1 MSKDERRKADRR
13 VATIGGAPYRRM
25 RQRRIPFLTINPAP
39 HAAPS
44 AHSNSKTVELSSTPP
59 AALAHTDDVTATPQH
74 EAPFKGAAG
83 ATEMGVEPKRY
94 TADCDGLMLEADT
107 LATLDDYH
115 GSFVRGDDYDLLRE
129 RLRETERVFKV
140 TSKLAYDWEARAI
153 AAEAALKDAKRDGEL
168 YREFYEASDALRLLP
183 WYSDNRNGETRDMAV
198 ERVDAAYE
206 AIAAALAAKSEAGG

>member
-1 MSKDERRKADRR
+1 
-13 VATIGGAPYRRM
+13 
-25 RQRRIPFLTINPAP
+25 
-39 HAAPS
+39 
-44 AHSNSKTVELSSTPP
+44 
-59 AALAHTDDVTATPQH
+59 
-74 EAPFKGAAG
+74 
-83 ATEMGVEPKRY
+83 
-94 TADCDGLMLEADT
+94 MLEADT